1 MRISIHQPE
10 KREFIF
16 CEGRSRA
23 SGARR
28 TFTLIELLVVIAI
41 IAILAGLLMPALG
54 EARKIAQ
61 LTSCKSNL
69 RQISTGWR
77 MYINDYD
84 NVPSYQQMG
93 GTGKQNPALVLRV
106 PYGEVDGEG
115 GTEEI
120 YGMSAAL
127 RHYVPGGKVGKCPGF
142 PSYVK
147 STYYVQMNS
156 LTKINGQYSTTPS
169 SITDA
174 STGKRILM
182 TIRPLFSYR
191 TVGGQVILGENN
203 NYVGVQQSGTPDSS
217 MPKTYSAA
225 GYSSRWYAHSMVG
238 GSQYKEANGNLRM
251 VADGTIMRQADWNPY
266 KKGQETGPLW

>member
-1 MRISIHQPE
+1 
-10 KREFIF
+10 
-16 CEGRSRA
+16 
-23 SGARR
+23 
-28 TFTLIELLVVIAI
+28 
-41 IAILAGLLMPALG
+41 
-54 EARKIAQ
+54 
-61 LTSCKSNL
+61 
-69 RQISTGWR
+69 
-77 MYINDYD
+77 
-84 NVPSYQQMG
+84 MG

-127 RHYVPGGKVGKCPGF
+127 RHYVPGGKVWKCPGF

-174 STGKRILM
+174 STGKRIRM
-182 TIRPLFSYR
+182 NIRTVFSNR